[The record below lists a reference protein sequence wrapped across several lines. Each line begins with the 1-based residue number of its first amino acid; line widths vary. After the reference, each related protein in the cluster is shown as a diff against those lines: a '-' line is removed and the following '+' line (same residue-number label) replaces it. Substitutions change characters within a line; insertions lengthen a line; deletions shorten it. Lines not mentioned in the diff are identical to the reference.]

1 MNARLPLLLFDLAA
15 SLVLAVAGSA
25 VPESLKQSSP
35 FAPPGQAE
43 SAPAAAPGRFELR
56 GLISLGGVR
65 RFSVFDNTTGRGV
78 WLGLNDTDHGIRAT
92 AFDAAAEALTIET
105 DGQPQRLVM
114 KKSQIVTMVT
124 PVVPVTI
131 SGSTPPPGA
140 PAVGAGPPSEQE
152 IQERRNRIVEE
163 LRRRRALRQAAQQ
176 PGAAPA
182 TQ

>member
-1 MNARLPLLLFDLAA
+1 MTRLVPPLVVLAA
-15 SLVLAVAGSA
+15 SLALATPGHA
-25 VPESLKQSSP
+25 VPESLKHGSP
-35 FAPPGQAE
+35 FLPPGQTDA
-43 SAPAAAPGRFELR
+43 SSPAAVPGRFELR

-65 RFSVFDNTTGRGV
+65 RFSIFDNSTGHGI
-78 WLGLNDTDHGIRAT
+78 WLALNESDRGIRAT

-114 KKSQIVTMVT
+114 KKPQIVTMVA
-124 PVVPVTI
+124 PVVPVAVA
-131 SGSTPPPGA
+131 GVAPLPGG
-140 PAVGAGPPSEQE
+140 PAVGTAPPTEQE

-182 TQ
+182 SQ